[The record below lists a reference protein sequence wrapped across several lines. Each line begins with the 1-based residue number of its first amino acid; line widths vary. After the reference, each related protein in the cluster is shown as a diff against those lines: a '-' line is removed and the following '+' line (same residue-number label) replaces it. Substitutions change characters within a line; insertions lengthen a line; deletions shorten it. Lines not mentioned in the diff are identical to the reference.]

1 MCVTCLAVDLGPER
15 RAGVAGACPLPRCF
29 AHAAPTQGNCSSE
42 VMKQSGI
49 AEASILH
56 DHSRL
61 EHTLVGVAGEYYVAA
76 ELSVRGFTAAITLR
90 DSRGIDII
98 ATLPD
103 SKRSVSI
110 QVKTS
115 SNRGEKWI
123 LNKKDEE
130 PRGKDHF
137 FVFVLLQGEG
147 KRPSFHIVPSSIV
160 ADYIK
165 TSHRDWL
172 KGKRPDGQPRED
184 TSMRQI
190 STVISSIW
198 SSGICWSSDCS
209 AEI

>member
-1 MCVTCLAVDLGPER
+1 MCVTCLAVGLGPER
-15 RAGVAGACPLPRCF
+15 RGGVVGACPLLGCF
-29 AHAAPTQGNCSSE
+29 AYAAPTPGNGSSE
-42 VMKQSGI
+42 AMKSMGI
-49 AEASILH
+49 DEASTLE
-56 DHSRL
+56 DHPRL

-103 SKRSVSI
+103 GERSVSI

-115 SNRGEKWI
+115 SKSSAKWI
-123 LNKKDEE
+123 LNRKDEE

-160 ADYIK
+160 ANYIK

-172 KGKRPDGQPRED
+172 RGKRPDGQPRKD
-184 TSMRQI
+184 TPMRQYCDGKKEYLEQ
-190 STVISSIW
+190 W
-198 SSGICWSSDCS
+198 HLL
-209 AEI
+209 EQ